1 MGGKEARPCGMEGR
15 VSVSPPGQMLLQL
28 GSWWKEVEK
37 DDCGKRWKRVTSSFR
52 HRVLKDPI
60 MSPCFNQEQYSL
72 FQETVCIYGRKI
84 VLFPFSPIFMEPA
97 EPERK
102 YTVGPTPQLAI
113 RIGCVLAL

>member
-1 MGGKEARPCGMEGR
+1 M
-15 VSVSPPGQMLLQL
+15 
-28 GSWWKEVEK
+28 
-37 DDCGKRWKRVTSSFR
+37 
-52 HRVLKDPI
+52 LKDPI